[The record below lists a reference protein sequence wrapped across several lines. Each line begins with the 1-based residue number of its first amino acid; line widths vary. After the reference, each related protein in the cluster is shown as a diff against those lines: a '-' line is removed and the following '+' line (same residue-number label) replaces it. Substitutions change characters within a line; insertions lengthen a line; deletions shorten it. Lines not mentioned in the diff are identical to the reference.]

1 MLALPQRRAT
11 MSDYERQMRY
21 QERQREKGNVRVAV
35 LVPKGDV
42 ERLKAYAE
50 RLRKAACPRRPV
62 I

>member
-1 MLALPQRRAT
+1 

-62 I
+62 ICC